1 MHFGVRRD
9 AVRDAA
15 RAFLAAETATSPA
28 PPMPHL
34 LDRRM
39 LRPLHDLTA
48 AVTPL
53 HAVLFAAIAQL
64 PDGMEFILQM
74 RADLLVRKK
83 REGWGRAG
91 GRAGGWLRWRSP

>member
-15 RAFLAAETATSPA
+15 RAFLAAESAPA
-28 PPMPHL
+28 SAPAAPTPPLTNL

-39 LRPLHDLTA
+39 LRPLHDLAA

-74 RADLLVRKK
+74 RADLLVRTN
-83 REGWGRAG
+83 ENA
-91 GRAGGWLRWRSP
+91 